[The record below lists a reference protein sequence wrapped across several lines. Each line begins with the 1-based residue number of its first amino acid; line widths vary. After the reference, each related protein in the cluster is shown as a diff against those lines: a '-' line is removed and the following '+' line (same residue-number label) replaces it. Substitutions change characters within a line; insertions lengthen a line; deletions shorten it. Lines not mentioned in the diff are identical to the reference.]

1 METQRRKRRER
12 PAAEVQE
19 FDETEFR
26 RSLSYRVSSAVETV
40 LSDMTRLRT
49 FDREQEKKGL
59 FWKWMAVLGGVSLM
73 TGGICLFAEHTRTGM
88 VLNGI
93 GLPLTVIGVF
103 FLIRYRRRNLD
114 NRRYELVFGL
124 LSLLRKDMA
133 AAARVN
139 VAIDFT
145 PHIHKSRLA
154 RTGKVG
160 PWDTR
165 YFVHPWLQMTGVLVD
180 GTRFTLKLIERH
192 QDRHKVKINP
202 RGKRK
207 HKSKTKIS
215 SEAILT
221 LKVRLKRYP
230 GFESLSGGLAD
241 SLRMPPWVQLKAV
254 NANGRLLTLRTT
266 TRSSW
271 NVPGSDSDGT
281 TEHDGTHWIAVM
293 FLNLYGLLDSAR

>member
-12 PAAEVQE
+12 PAAAVQE

-26 RSLSYRVSSAVETV
+26 RSLSYRGSNAVGTV
-40 LSDMTRLRT
+40 LSDMTRLRQ

-59 FWKWMAVLGGVSLM
+59 FCKRIAGMGGVSLM
-73 TGGICLFAEHTRTGM
+73 IGSICLFAEYTRTGM

-93 GLPLTVIGVF
+93 GLPLTVIGVLLLF
-103 FLIRYRRRNLD
+103 RYRRLNLD

-133 AAARVN
+133 ATACID

-180 GTRFTLKLIERH
+180 GTKFTLKLIERH

-207 HKSKTKIS
+207 HKSKTKTS

-221 LKVRLKRYP
+221 LRVRLKRYP
-230 GFESLSGGLAD
+230 RFESLSGGLAD
-241 SLRMPPWVQLKAV
+241 SVRMPPWVQLKSV
-254 NANGRLLTLRTT
+254 NANGRLLTLRTVT
-266 TRSSW
+266 TSPW
-271 NVPGSDSDGT
+271 NVPGSDSDRT
-281 TEHDGTHWIAVM
+281 TGHDGTNWIAVM
-293 FLNLYGLLDSAR
+293 FLNLYGLLDLAR

>member
-12 PAAEVQE
+12 PVAAVQV
-19 FDETEFR
+19 FDETEFM
-26 RSLSYRVSSAVETV
+26 RSLRYRGSNAVETV
-40 LSDMTRLRT
+40 LADMTRLRK

-59 FWKWMAVLGGVSLM
+59 FWKRIAVLGGVSLLI
-73 TGGICLFAEHTRTGM
+73 GGICLFAEHTRTGM

-93 GLPLTVIGVF
+93 GLPLTVIGVLLLF
-103 FLIRYRRRNLD
+103 RYRRLNLD

-133 AAARVN
+133 ATACID

-145 PHIHKSRLA
+145 PHIHKSRLT

-207 HKSKTKIS
+207 HKSKTKTF

-221 LKVRLKRYP
+221 LKLRLKRYP
-230 GFESLSGGLAD
+230 GFESLSDGLAD
-241 SLRMPPWVQLKAV
+241 SLRMPPWVQLKSI
-254 NANGRLLTLRTT
+254 NANGRLLILRTT
-266 TRSSW
+266 TKSLW
-271 NVPGSDSDGT
+271 NVPEPDSDRT

-293 FLNLYGLLDSAR
+293 FLNLYGLLDSAK